1 MNNLTTTTTNKE
13 HSNMKVQFTV
23 TVDVDKDIWEGRV
36 VTDDDNPEGFS
47 CPDVYPA
54 PYNTKRLR
62 DDVKCYLA
70 ASLEHQT
77 ACYAGAYTIVDSNA
91 VGWNV

>member
-1 MNNLTTTTTNKE
+1 
-13 HSNMKVQFTV
+13 MKVQFTV

-36 VTDDDNPEGFS
+36 VTDDYNPEGFS
-47 CPDVYPA
+47 CPDAYPA
-54 PYNTKRLR
+54 PYNAKRLR

-77 ACYAGAYTIVDSNA
+77 ACAAKAYTIVATNA
-91 VGWNV
+91 DGWNV